1 MSINYNSGIMT
12 LYTRCGTHKNDQT
25 KWRLP
30 TIFWSEIENKVF
42 WDIIVDKI
50 NMNLVQMQFIL
61 LFEVSITTVTII
73 VLCII
78 TEIHIYLVKSMG
90 WV

>member
-1 MSINYNSGIMT
+1 MNMSINYNSGIMT

-30 TIFWSEIENKVF
+30 TIFWSSIEK
-42 WDIIVDKI
+42 KI
-50 NMNLVQMQFIL
+50 MGYYCRQDQYETSANVVIL
-61 LFEVSITTVTII
+61 SFEASITTVPII

-78 TEIHIYLVKSMG
+78 IEIQRYLVKLMG
-90 WV
+90 